1 MKVKTL
7 LILTVFMI
15 IQFLTIGGISTYAKE
30 ESKEQTAENS
40 AGATGFT
47 YQVIFPENQNSD
59 SGFFDLRMVPGQK
72 QTVEIA
78 LKNPSDKEI
87 KVNAKLTGAR
97 TNSNGIIEY
106 GPNKFS
112 ADKSMKYEFTD
123 IVKTT
128 ESVKIKPKSEENL
141 KLNITMPETEF
152 DGIIL
157 GGIQLQRESNDEQA
171 VDNGGTM
178 VINKYAYVIGMRLK
192 ETDRELPM
200 DMTFVKA
207 YASSPDFRNTV
218 TIDLGNTQA
227 AVLKDLTVEAQIM
240 GEKSD
245 TVLYESKKNKM
256 RMAPNSIL
264 NFQVGMAGE
273 AMKAGNYRAHVIATS
288 GEKRWEWTEKFK
300 ITQEEADKFN
310 KEAVGLVQNQGI
322 DWKLIAMIVGG
333 VVVLVAVVFIVI
345 RIVMNKKTKAKKR
358 RKKRKNVQK

>member
-1 MKVKTL
+1 M
-7 LILTVFMI
+7 IL
-15 IQFLTIGGISTYAKE
+15 GSISTYAKE
-30 ESKEQTAENS
+30 EQKNQASQNS

-47 YQVIFPENQNSD
+47 YQVLFPENQNSD
-59 SGFFDLRMVPGQK
+59 SGFFDLRMTPGQK
-72 QTVEIA
+72 QTVEIV

-87 KVNAKLTGAR
+87 KVNVKLNGAR

-123 IVKTT
+123 VVRAP
-128 ESVKIKPKSEENL
+128 ESLKIKANSEENL
-141 KLNITMPETEF
+141 KLNITMPEAEF
-152 DGIIL
+152 DGILL
-157 GGIQLQRESNDEQA
+157 GGIQLQKESNDEQA
-171 VDNGGTM
+171 VDDGGTM
-178 VINKYAYVIGMRLK
+178 VINKYAYVIGMRLR
-192 ETDRELPM
+192 ETNQELSPE
-200 DMTFVKA
+200 MTFVKA
-207 YASSPDFRNTV
+207 YASSPDFRNSV

-227 AVLKDLTVEAQIM
+227 TVLKDLTVEAQIM

-245 TVLYESKKNKM
+245 AVLYESKKNKM

-288 GEKRWEWTEKFK
+288 GDKRWEWTENFR

-322 DWKLIAMIVGG
+322 DWKLIGMIVGG
-333 VVVLVAVVFIVI
+333 VIVLVAIIFVVI
-345 RIVMNKKTKAKKR
+345 RVILNKNKR
-358 RKKRKNVQK
+358 NRKSKKKRKK